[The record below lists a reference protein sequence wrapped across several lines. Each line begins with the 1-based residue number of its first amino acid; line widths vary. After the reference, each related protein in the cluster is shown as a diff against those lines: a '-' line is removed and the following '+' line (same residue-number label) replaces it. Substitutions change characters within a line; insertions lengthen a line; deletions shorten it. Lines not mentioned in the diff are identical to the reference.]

1 MVCCLSFI
9 PAHAW
14 FVEDIIAIDQS
25 KENNSQKIVKFF
37 VLKKEI
43 YIEQEKTTS
52 ERKLNDLA
60 FAQKLLNKKI
70 IYYTNLSKNKK
81 YMRIAHAWGDYKWF
95 TYTNS
100 LDALEQNKKYFRY
113 FELDFSWTKDNKL
126 VCIHDW
132 GGSFKKSF
140 WFSLE
145 GKVPTKKQFM
155 YYVIKNKSYKNCTL
169 DSLVVWLEKNPTV
182 FIITDV
188 KWGNFDAI
196 DEIARLY
203 PDQKNRFI
211 PQIHNPNDY
220 KGVKE
225 MWFTKIIWTLYEY
238 QWKKQDI
245 LQYAKKYNFFA
256 ITMPK
261 EKVKTWLAL
270 ELKTLWERVYA
281 HTVNNFEEFKKLQ
294 LLWVDEVYTDSL
306 TRYE

>member
-1 MVCCLSFI
+1 MRSNWIIFILVCCLSII

-145 GKVPTKKQFM
+145 WKVPTRKQFM

-169 DSLVVWLEKNPTV
+169 DSLVVWLEKNLHH
-182 FIITDV
+182 I
-188 KWGNFDAI
+188 
-196 DEIARLY
+196 
-203 PDQKNRFI
+203 
-211 PQIHNPNDY
+211 
-220 KGVKE
+220 
-225 MWFTKIIWTLYEY
+225 
-238 QWKKQDI
+238 
-245 LQYAKKYNFFA
+245 
-256 ITMPK
+256 
-261 EKVKTWLAL
+261 
-270 ELKTLWERVYA
+270 
-281 HTVNNFEEFKKLQ
+281 
-294 LLWVDEVYTDSL
+294 LLWILNHILRNDVLNLPFIVPIHRSSCQ
-306 TRYE
+306 TRRLLRNRLLCFQKTMCVSEH